1 MGVRNGVWPP
11 MNSKS
16 MGFLGTAAC
25 TSLVFTQLWN
35 TVFPSEHLKVTC
47 YVTDALK
54 RDADG
59 YIKCSKCSSGYHNAN
74 TLNKQAGENRT
85 WYALLATDNEGEVH
99 VVVLT
104 GPKANTALDMVL
116 WYAHCRKSATEMPSP
131 IIAVVDWRAIK
142 LNQPG
147 HAGLEELPLVTD
159 QNEEQLVQ
167 VLKYLQ
173 LSGLEI
179 GILREASL
187 ARVYYVKR
195 GLLEYHVLGFL
206 IFVAEELLNGNNG
219 KKPLLKCIALAC
231 SKHKDHNIDAY
242 TILKAQGDNK
252 GDKSKGEIEAVTEA
266 FKTMLRVEELSYKTQ
281 ELCTK
286 LCREI
291 VKMSHNKCH
300 PQNEKLLH
308 LFGEVHDVK
317 ILQGTGG
324 VKEQLVNLI
333 DGDIKC
339 YPAGQDPDA
348 CAGQVECWC
357 EECGGKGREVVF
369 CDSSDGRE
377 EDYYTDASQGTDVPD
392 SPAVDSEEESD
403 EYQESEDSN
412 EEAMEDSESD

>member
-1 MGVRNGVWPP
+1 MG
-11 MNSKS
+11 
-16 MGFLGTAAC
+16 
-25 TSLVFTQLWN
+25 
-35 TVFPSEHLKVTC
+35 
-47 YVTDALK
+47 
-54 RDADG
+54 
-59 YIKCSKCSSGYHNAN
+59 
-74 TLNKQAGENRT
+74 
-85 WYALLATDNEGEVH
+85 
-99 VVVLT
+99 
-104 GPKANTALDMVL
+104 
-116 WYAHCRKSATEMPSP
+116 
-131 IIAVVDWRAIK
+131 
-142 LNQPG
+142 
-147 HAGLEELPLVTD
+147 
-159 QNEEQLVQ
+159 
-167 VLKYLQ
+167 
-173 LSGLEI
+173 
-179 GILREASL
+179 
-187 ARVYYVKR
+187 
-195 GLLEYHVLGFL
+195 GFL

-252 GDKSKGEIEAVTEA
+252 GDKSKG
-266 FKTMLRVEELSYKTQ
+266 
-281 ELCTK
+281 
-286 LCREI
+286 EI

-392 SPAVDSEEESD
+392 SPAVDSE
-403 EYQESEDSN
+403 
-412 EEAMEDSESD
+412 